1 MHALLSAL
9 FGAFLTLLV
18 YGFSFIPTATLS
30 QDDGLDEV
38 RELTSKN
45 LADNDDDAVT

>member
-1 MHALLSAL
+1 MHVLLSAL

-18 YGFSFIPTATLS
+18 YGFSFIQTATLS

-38 RELTSKN
+38 MEQPSEN
-45 LADNDDDAVT
+45 LADNDDGAVS